1 MGNLNITY
9 LWRIIAYAS
18 VSIAFL
24 TYEGLTRNVRVT
36 YAERMPG
43 VLGSSTK
50 FIDFM
55 AAYIWSFHT
64 GFIKQ
69 AFGKSYHHYHL
80 RAHPCLNLYLNIQST
95 IMNADLVQTL
105 SLFSLD
111 MIQKTYYCKPNEQ
124 LFPMGDHAIA
134 IYVIKHIEGENSTKM
149 TPNKI

>member
-1 MGNLNITY
+1 ML
-9 LWRIIAYAS
+9 S

-43 VLGSSTK
+43 MLGASTK

-55 AAYIWSFHT
+55 ASHIISFE
-64 GFIKQ
+64 IYQKQ
-69 AFGKSYHHYHL
+69 AFDESYHHYNL

-95 IMNADLVQTL
+95 IMNVDLVQTL

-111 MIQKTYYCKPNEQ
+111 MIQKTYCKPNEQ

-134 IYVIKHIEGENSTKM
+134 TFVIKHIES
-149 TPNKI
+149 